1 MRLLNIEDNG
11 EFSLIEYMDER
22 EIPGYAILS
31 HRWGEDSDEVTL
43 KDIRDR
49 TGRTKIGYKKIRACA
64 KQAVEDGLKL
74 IWVDTCCI
82 DKTSSAELSEA
93 INSMW
98 RWYRESKFCYAF
110 LNDVPANT
118 SIDTMAGA
126 IAFSKSQ
133 WFTRGWTLQE
143 LLAPSEVIFYDAA
156 WQRIGT
162 KDELSKS
169 ITDTT
174 KISSYYLA
182 SDLSRLAQASI
193 AEKMSW
199 ASTRK
204 TKRLEDVAYSL
215 LGIFD
220 INMPLLYGEGAKA
233 FQRLQ
238 EEIMKQ
244 SDDHSILAWAQ
255 IGSSVVVEALL
266 APSPAHFE
274 KCGNIVRN
282 INVKAIKP
290 YTMTNRGLQAE
301 FRVLSHGDEVIAV
314 LNCRYE
320 DDFFCDLGLT
330 LFKHNEGQYRRGS
343 GPVRKIPVSYWSRG
357 TLRTLYLMLAP
368 GSPSSRSNP
377 SDSSCLIRNLPK
389 QYKVVKD
396 HVPSK
401 ESRSAAYSKSGISI
415 RSMILVEHRH
425 SCDAEMF
432 PSFIVIIFD
441 YRHILGMFQDARI
454 LPLAPHNEP
463 DLSEVYTGW
472 RRALN
477 PWSLSRVWKMK
488 SDKMIARVVPQLW
501 RGKDLLVVDVGIT
514 SSLIRLFLELVVQW
528 SAP

>member
-1 MRLLNIEDNG
+1 
-11 EFSLIEYMDER
+11 
-22 EIPGYAILS
+22 
-31 HRWGEDSDEVTL
+31 
-43 KDIRDR
+43 
-49 TGRTKIGYKKIRACA
+49 
-64 KQAVEDGLKL
+64 
-74 IWVDTCCI
+74 
-82 DKTSSAELSEA
+82 
-93 INSMW
+93 
-98 RWYRESKFCYAF
+98 
-110 LNDVPANT
+110 
-118 SIDTMAGA
+118 
-126 IAFSKSQ
+126 
-133 WFTRGWTLQE
+133 
-143 LLAPSEVIFYDAA
+143 
-156 WQRIGT
+156 
-162 KDELSKS
+162 
-169 ITDTT
+169 
-174 KISSYYLA
+174 
-182 SDLSRLAQASI
+182 
-193 AEKMSW
+193 
-199 ASTRK
+199 
-204 TKRLEDVAYSL
+204 
-215 LGIFD
+215 
-220 INMPLLYGEGAKA
+220 
-233 FQRLQ
+233 
-238 EEIMKQ
+238 
-244 SDDHSILAWAQ
+244 
-255 IGSSVVVEALL
+255 
-266 APSPAHFE
+266 
-274 KCGNIVRN
+274 
-282 INVKAIKP
+282 
-290 YTMTNRGLQAE
+290 MTNRGLQAE

-343 GPVRKIPVSYWSRG
+343 GPVRKIPVAYWSRG